1 MDGVEITVMLSSSPE
16 MLKEYFR
23 LVPSQFGS
31 ELLSTCVPMVLSG
44 LAHRVRTEEGN
55 APVHDGLVFFWSSC
69 LAIVE
74 LEFGKIRPDDDFR
87 NAAVSL
93 PRRLALRIGTIKI
106 GLLAVLLKRDRNG
119 ISLSTWQAP
128 SRPINSDNRIQFLQ
142 PCLF

>member
-1 MDGVEITVMLSSSPE
+1 
-16 MLKEYFR
+16 
-23 LVPSQFGS
+23 
-31 ELLSTCVPMVLSG
+31 MVLSG

-74 LEFGKIRPDDDFR
+74 LQFGKIRPDDDFR

-106 GLLAVLLKRDRNG
+106 GLLAVLLKRDRNE
-119 ISLSTWQAP
+119 
-128 SRPINSDNRIQFLQ
+128 RPRSHEIFGRGLRGRLLTRQKNSENQR
-142 PCLF
+142 